1 MRKWMVQYG
10 LFSLFF
16 CLMMVAGQA
25 QVIDSAEVKEWVD
38 IPVIEWEEYY
48 SYEGGFRVRTP
59 GPMTERVDTIKTALG
74 PMAYHTF
81 MYLVNDEE
89 YAENVFYM
97 VSYCDYPPGALHQ
110 DSTDLLAEFFDA
122 TVAEAV
128 RSVRGQLVYSN
139 PIDYLDYP
147 GQIWRIHFRSGDA
160 VIKTKALIVDDRY
173 YTIQTVMKREMALNR
188 ASDTFLD
195 SFRLLNE

>member
-1 MRKWMVQYG
+1 M
-10 LFSLFF
+10 F
-16 CLMMVAGQA
+16 AGQA
-25 QVIDSAEVKEWVD
+25 LPGQVIDSAEVKEWVD
-38 IPVIEWEEYY
+38 IPVIEWEDYY

-59 GPMTERVDTIKTALG
+59 GPMTERIDTIDTPLG
-74 PMAYHTF
+74 RMAYHTF

-110 DSTDLLAEFFDA
+110 DSTGLLDEFFAA
-122 TVAEAV
+122 TVSEAV
-128 RSVRGQLVYSN
+128 RSVRGQLIYRN
-139 PIDYLDYP
+139 DFAYLDYP
-147 GQIWRIHFRSGDA
+147 GHIWRIHFRGGDA

-195 SFRLLNE
+195 SFRLLRE

>member
-1 MRKWMVQYG
+1 MSM
-10 LFSLFF
+10 LF
-16 CLMMVAGQA
+16 CLLAPAIQA

-38 IPVIEWEEYY
+38 IPIIEWKDYY
-48 SYEGGFRVRTP
+48 SYDGGFRVRTP
-59 GPMTERVDTIKTALG
+59 GPMTERVDTITTPLG

-81 MYLVNDEE
+81 MHLVNDEK

-110 DSTDLLAEFFDA
+110 DSTDLLAEFFTA
-122 TVAEAV
+122 TVSEAV
-128 RSVRGQLVYSN
+128 RSVRGQLVYSDA
-139 PIDYLDYP
+139 IEYMDYP
-147 GQIWRIHFRSGDA
+147 GHIWRIHFRGGDA

-173 YTIQTVMKREMALNR
+173 YTIQTVMKREMVLNR

-195 SFRLLNE
+195 SFRLLRE

>member
-1 MRKWMVQYG
+1 MMRRMMYFFAG
-10 LFSLFF
+10 SIFFFLSLPG
-16 CLMMVAGQA
+16 VEA

-59 GPMTERVDTIKTALG
+59 GPMTERVDTIATPLG
-74 PMAYHTF
+74 SMAYHTY

-110 DSTDLLAEFFDA
+110 DSTELLTAFFAA
-122 TVAEAV
+122 TVSEAV

-139 PIDYLDYP
+139 AMEYQDYP
-147 GQIWRIHFRSGDA
+147 GHIWRIHFRSGDA

-195 SFRLLNE
+195 SFRLLRE

>member
-1 MRKWMVQYG
+1 MAQYG

-16 CLMMVAGQA
+16 CLMMEAGQA

-59 GPMTERVDTIKTALG
+59 GPMTERVDTIKTPLG